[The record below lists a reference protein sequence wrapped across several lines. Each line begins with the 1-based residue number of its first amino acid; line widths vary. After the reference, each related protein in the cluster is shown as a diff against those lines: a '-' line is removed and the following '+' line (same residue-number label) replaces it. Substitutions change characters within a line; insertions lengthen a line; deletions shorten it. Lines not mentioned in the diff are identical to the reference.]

1 MIPGTE
7 EDNAPPVLGAA
18 LQSLSEVPE
27 NECYTLG
34 VLSQGQCTCQ
44 EDLCDAHVFDERF
57 CSMTCTCASSEW
69 CLPVEREQPYD
80 VHPYTECDTDTT
92 SNLRQL
98 RLKLDSLRDRQHER
112 AAGASPRKRSSM
124 EQLAAR
130 RKAHPRTLP
139 QQPVCNMENLLPV
152 RLEGGVHSEG
162 GLQGDV
168 PTSGAEKH
176 RFGDGH
182 RGDSN
187 GDGSLGGDGE
197 VRQRQVHGSG
207 RQGYNVTTREPMVRK
222 TPGATSSTTPLPRTP
237 TKTTTPTTTGM
248 MEDRVL
254 KGSQPKAIAMKKSPI
269 ENSKGN
275 GAQGSGVSPVNLTN
289 EQIHQSLCEISQ
301 LELRMQAQWEKLME
315 EEEDADSWDAGQA
328 ELIENRKGQLAP
340 SGED

>member
-1 MIPGTE
+1 MPLRCSE
-7 EDNAPPVLGAA
+7 PLC
-18 LQSLSEVPE
+18 SLCLKFRKMSV
-27 NECYTLG
+27 TLWEFSARG
-34 VLSQGQCTCQ
+34 SARARKTF
-44 EDLCDAHVFDERF
+44 DAHVFDERF

-124 EQLAAR
+124 EQLAVR

-176 RFGDGH
+176 RFW
-182 RGDSN
+182 R
-187 GDGSLGGDGE
+187 
-197 VRQRQVHGSG
+197 RPPG
-207 RQGYNVTTREPMVRK
+207 RFEWRWK
-222 TPGATSSTTPLPRTP
+222 PR
-237 TKTTTPTTTGM
+237 
-248 MEDRVL
+248 R
-254 KGSQPKAIAMKKSPI
+254 
-269 ENSKGN
+269 
-275 GAQGSGVSPVNLTN
+275 
-289 EQIHQSLCEISQ
+289 
-301 LELRMQAQWEKLME
+301 
-315 EEEDADSWDAGQA
+315 
-328 ELIENRKGQLAP
+328 
-340 SGED
+340 